1 MGEKMSE
8 AEVVDDTEE
17 IDTLPVATGV
27 VGGGLAIE
35 DQIVLAENIGKMVE
49 AQNKI
54 RMALLGLAQKGDW
67 VVFGNG
73 ENEKAE
79 LGFAGSMRIGA
90 TLGVSYTNWAAEKE
104 VGTDEKGS
112 WYRWNYECDAIFRG
126 RTVRTY
132 GRASSRDK
140 FFGKVRGEY
149 KALHDIDEGNIRMAA
164 RRGAMKE
171 GIKVLFGLHH
181 FEPDTLKKHGVRLEG
196 AMGHEFKSAEK
207 AAEETQ
213 SVTVKV
219 ADVRMKK
226 GDNWTKYTIIDVEG
240 ASYSTFSETA
250 AKTAKDAK
258 EGGKDVTIS
267 FTRGKYGNEIKSI
280 A

>member
-1 MGEKMSE
+1 MSE
-8 AEVVDDTEE
+8 KISDAEIVDDENE
-17 IDTLPVATGV
+17 IDTLPVTTGV
-27 VGGGLAIE
+27 VGGALGIDDQLA
-35 DQIVLAENIGKMVE
+35 LAENIGKMVE

-54 RMALLGLAQKGDW
+54 RMALLGLAQRGDW

-73 ENEKAE
+73 EAEKAE
-79 LGFAGSMRIGA
+79 LGFAGAMRIGA
-90 TLGVSYTNWAAEKE
+90 TLGVSFSNWQAEKE
-104 VGTDEKGS
+104 TGTDEKGA

-126 RTVRTY
+126 RIVRVY

-140 FFGKVRGEY
+140 FFGKVRGEF

-181 FEPDTLKKHGVRLEG
+181 FEPDTLKKHGVKLEG
-196 AMGHEFKSAEK
+196 AMGHDFKSADK

-213 SVTVKV
+213 TVTVNV
-219 ADVRMKK
+219 SDVRMKK
-226 GDNWTKYTIIDVEG
+226 GDNWTKYTVIDSENV
-240 ASYSTFSETA
+240 SYSTFSETF
-250 AKTAKDAK
+250 AKVAKDAK
-258 EGGKDVTIS
+258 EANKTVTIG
-267 FTRGKYGNEIKSI
+267 FTGGKYGNEIKSI